1 MTPSMIR
8 DLRLDE
14 ADIAATFF
22 HQQWRE
28 NHIFS
33 REPQALRWLYHD
45 SPWARDYSD
54 GFTIKATFEQQKL
67 AGIFAYIPF
76 LMNVRGNAAPGVN
89 LSAWWVSPD
98 HRRGSLGS
106 RLLHSLQHHPGVHTC
121 IAGMNSAIAETY
133 YDRLGWHI
141 LRCIPRWVLPL
152 DEASFREILAPDE
165 KDHAI
170 PAFPARHLRGVAGS
184 ASTSALGSLS
194 EIDPERWDQF
204 FWRDLAPT
212 YQGPARTAAYL
223 RWRYDEI
230 PIFKYHAAVSRID
243 DAIDGLIVYRR
254 ERVLGAPVEVVRIVD
269 IAAMPRSVPALLE
282 HVIDDAQRSNATMID
297 CFTTSPEHRCALEQS
312 GFLDARAPDGNRY
325 WVPHLFQPRD
335 HARDRLNASWWSR
348 DDAQGARH
356 DPQSL
361 LLMKGDYEFDR
372 PN

>member
-1 MTPSMIR
+1 MTLSTIR

-14 ADIAATFF
+14 ADIAANFF

-28 NHIFS
+28 NHIFY
-33 REPQALRWLYHD
+33 REPRALRWLYHE
-45 SPWARDYSD
+45 SPYARDYSE
-54 GFTIKATFEQQKL
+54 GFTIKAAFDDHTL
-67 AGIFAYIPF
+67 TGVFAYVPF
-76 LMNVRGNAAPGVN
+76 LMNTRGTASPGIN

-121 IAGMNSAIAETY
+121 IAGINTAIAETY

-141 LRCIPRWVLPL
+141 LRCIPRWVLPI
-152 DEASFREILAPDE
+152 DPASFLEILAPNQR
-165 KDHAI
+165 DHS
-170 PAFPARHLRGVAGS
+170 PPVKPVREGRKVTGS
-184 ASTSALGSLS
+184 TSTSAVGSLS
-194 EIDPERWDQF
+194 EIDPERWDRF
-204 FWRDLAPT
+204 FWGDLSPT
-212 YQGPARTAAYL
+212 YVGPARTAAYL
-223 RWRYDEI
+223 KWRYDEI
-230 PIFKYHAAVSRID
+230 PIFKYHAAVSHTGG
-243 DAIDGLIVYRR
+243 ALDGLIVYRS
-254 ERVLGAPVEVVRIVD
+254 EPVMAEPLEVVRIVD
-269 IAAMPRSVPALLE
+269 IVALPRSIPALLE
-282 HVIDDAQRSNATMID
+282 HVIEDSRRSNVTLID
-297 CFTTSPEHRCALEQS
+297 CFTTSPEHRRALEQS

-348 DDAQGARH
+348 DDAPKARH